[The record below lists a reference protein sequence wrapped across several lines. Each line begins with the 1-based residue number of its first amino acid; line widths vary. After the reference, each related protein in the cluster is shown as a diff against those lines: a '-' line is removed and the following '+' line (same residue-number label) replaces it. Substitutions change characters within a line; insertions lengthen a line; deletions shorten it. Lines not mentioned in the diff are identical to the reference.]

1 MFKNIVRG
9 IIFLLSSQVF
19 AYSPF
24 DYMIATESCKSCD
37 GCDLSNTNLSGANL
51 SGSNITGADLS
62 GVNLAEVLFYGVN
75 LTGLQLIDA
84 NLLVYVKLECCRTS

>member
-24 DYMIATESCKSCD
+24 DYMIATESCESCD
-37 GCDLSNTNLSGANL
+37 GCKVRPN
-51 SGSNITGADLS
+51 
-62 GVNLAEVLFYGVN
+62 F
-75 LTGLQLIDA
+75 
-84 NLLVYVKLECCRTS
+84 RTAT